1 MGGNNVFTS
10 INFQLEFIISFNYE
24 CRQTTVE
31 FNRACDLPLSRDH
44 TFFPA
49 HFINCTWYN
58 STSSMWQRLSD
69 PPRDLIIECINKEAH
84 ILLCHRFLIYSD
96 ICVSIK
102 SVSFV
107 SLCVRLTMLVKMLLW
122 EGDTDFNRLPIG
134 SMAQHTKGR
143 ESGSLIDPNSLL
155 YPTLNHTGLCNE
167 WEINHYHVKSLICE
181 ENSAVSPL

>member
-49 HFINCTWYN
+49 HFINCTSYN
-58 STSSMWQRLSD
+58 STSSMWQQLSD

-84 ILLCHRFLIYSD
+84 ILLCHRFLIYFD

-102 SVSFV
+102 LVSFV
-107 SLCVRLTMLVKMLLW
+107 SLCIFFLFKNVTMRRRP
-122 EGDTDFNRLPIG
+122 TNFNRLPKG
-134 SMAQHTKGR
+134 SMVQRTKGR
-143 ESGSLIDPNSLL
+143 ESGSLNDPNSLL
-155 YPTLNHTGLCNE
+155 YPTLNRIGLCNE

-181 ENSAVSPL
+181 ENSAISSL